1 MDGSAVSRL
10 AREFAELRRDEEA
23 LWNGACAEARRAG
36 LTVSAR
42 DTEAGRLGA
51 AASAET
57 DRAWAS
63 LVGACGSVEE
73 ARVRASHY
81 LGE

>member
-1 MDGSAVSRL
+1 MSGAVVSRL
-10 AREFAELRRDEEA
+10 AREFVAARRDEEA
-23 LWNGACAEARRAG
+23 LWNGACAEARATG
-36 LTVSAR
+36 LAVNAR

-57 DRAWAS
+57 DRAWAA